1 MKKLTYILLLF
12 FTLNNLY
19 AQDKG
24 FSRWSIWA
32 EYGYNYLDGD
42 INQNTSSIFP
52 SSFREITYGGGLE
65 YAFSPVWGISA
76 DYAYFPLR
84 AENTIPSQVN
94 ISTYL
99 HAATLNATINFTR
112 WIFPETKSKLH
123 ILGSIGL
130 GYAYYE
136 YFPIDR
142 LTGITP
148 TNVILNDEGRQVGQA
163 GSVPVT
169 FSAEYNFSHPLA
181 IGAKFHYRAYTKDN
195 LEGVSNLNWKGVTN
209 DYIAAASV
217 YLRYKLRSIKKN
229 HVRNLRW
236 QDYAPDL
243 GLSTALEAKKEIA
256 ALTNKVNTVDKKVGE
271 IDTKVEALD
280 GKVNALTPR
289 IENMEKFISND
300 GPDTDNDGVPDVR
313 DRDNNT
319 PTNTPVD
326 FWGQTARAIP
336 VSDNNKQSIEVSSEI
351 SAVYFDFD
359 SYRLDD
365 DAIIAISK
373 VAMRLISD
381 PTLFVE
387 VRGYT
392 DFSGND
398 SYNLK
403 LSQRRAERVK
413 KELVKEWEIDER
425 RVIANP
431 KGKDP
436 NPPRKIYRPHRRC
449 DFYFSK

>member
-1 MKKLTYILLLF
+1 MYF
-12 FTLNNLY
+12 FIYFKFLN
-19 AQDKG
+19 
-24 FSRWSIWA
+24 
-32 EYGYNYLDGD
+32 
-42 INQNTSSIFP
+42 IFP
-52 SSFREITYGGGLE
+52 TSFREITYGGGIE
-65 YAFSPVWGISA
+65 YALSPLWGISA
-76 DYAYFPLR
+76 YYAYFPLR
-84 AENTIPSQVN
+84 AQNTIPASVD

-99 HAATLNATINFTR
+99 HSATLNATINFTR
-112 WIFPETKSKLH
+112 WIFPETKSK
-123 ILGSIGL
+123 IYINGSIGI

-142 LTGITP
+142 ITGVTP
-148 TNVILNDEGRQVGQA
+148 TNVILDNQGRQIGQA

-169 FSAEYNFSHPLA
+169 FSAEYNFSKPLSL
-181 IGAKFHYRAYTKDN
+181 GAKVHYRAYTKDN
-195 LEGVSNLNWKGVTN
+195 LEGVANLNWKGVTN
-209 DYIAAASV
+209 DYIAAGSV
-217 YLRYKLRSIKKN
+217 FLRYKFRSIKKQ
-229 HVRNLRW
+229 HVRNIRW

-243 GLSTALEAKKEIA
+243 GLTTALEAKKEIA
-256 ALTNKVNTVDKKVGE
+256 ALGAKVNTVDKKVGE
-271 IDTKVEALD
+271 IDKKVGEID
-280 GKVNALTPR
+280 DKVSALTPR

-319 PTNTPVD
+319 QANTPVD

-336 VSDNNKQSIEVSSEI
+336 VSDNKKQGVEVSSEV
-351 SAVYFDFD
+351 SSVYFDFD
-359 SYRLDD
+359 SYRLDE

-381 PTLFVE
+381 PTLMVE

-392 DFSGND
+392 DYSGND

-413 KELVKEWEIDER
+413 KELVKEWEIDDK

>member
-1 MKKLTYILLLF
+1 MKRFFLLLF
-12 FTLNNLY
+12 LY
-19 AQDKG
+19 LSVTGLYSQNKA

-76 DYAYFPLR
+76 DYSYFPLK
-84 AENTIPSQVN
+84 AENTIPAQVN

-112 WIFPETKSKLH
+112 WIFPETKSKIH
-123 ILGSIGL
+123 ILGSVGL

-142 LTGITP
+142 ITGTTP
-148 TNVILNDEGRQVGQA
+148 VNVILDNKGRQIGQA

-169 FSAEYNFSHPLA
+169 FSAEYNFVRPFAL
-181 IGAKFHYRAYTKDN
+181 GAKFHYRAYTKDN

-217 YLRYKLRSIKKN
+217 YLRYKFRSVKKD

-256 ALTNKVNTVDKKVGE
+256 ALTAKVNTVDKKVGDIDAKVTE
-271 IDTKVEALD
+271 ID
-280 GKVNALTPR
+280 GKLSTLTPR
-289 IENMEKFISND
+289 VENLEKFISND

-319 PTNTPVD
+319 PANVPVD

-336 VSDNNKQSIEVSSEI
+336 VDNAKKQTVEVPAEVP
-351 SAVYFDFD
+351 AVYFDYD
-359 SYRLDD
+359 SYQLDE
-365 DAIIAISK
+365 DAIVAISK
-373 VAMRLISD
+373 AAMRMLSDSTLIM
-381 PTLFVE
+381 E

-392 DFSGND
+392 DFSGNEN
-398 SYNLK
+398 YNLK
-403 LSQRRAERVK
+403 LSRKRAERVK
-413 KELVKEWEIDER
+413 KELVRVWEIDEKR
-425 RVIANP
+425 IIANP
-431 KGKDP
+431 KGRLPMPQKA
-436 NPPRKIYRPHRRC
+436 YRPNRRC

>member
-1 MKKLTYILLLF
+1 MLF
-12 FTLNNLY
+12 LY
-19 AQDKG
+19 LSVTGLYSQNKA

-76 DYAYFPLR
+76 DYSYFPLK

-112 WIFPETKSKLH
+112 WIFPETKSKIH
-123 ILGSIGL
+123 ILGSVGL

-136 YFPIDR
+136 YYPIDR
-142 LTGITP
+142 ITGVTP
-148 TNVILNDEGRQVGQA
+148 TNVILNDQGRQIGQA

-169 FSAEYNFSHPLA
+169 FSAEYNFSRPLA
-181 IGAKFHYRAYTKDN
+181 LGAKFHYRAYTKDN

-217 YLRYKLRSIKKN
+217 YLRYKFRSVKKD

-243 GLSTALEAKKEIA
+243 GLSTALEAKREIA
-256 ALTNKVNTVDKKVGE
+256 ALTAKVNTVDKKVGE

-289 IENMEKFISND
+289 IENMEKLFAYD

-319 PTNTPVD
+319 PDNTEVD
-326 FWGQTARAIP
+326 FWGLP
-336 VSDNNKQSIEVSSEI
+336 VKSSIVNDGKTQI
-351 SAVYFDFD
+351 SGVKADSLYVFFDYD
-359 SYRLDD
+359 SYRLDE
-365 DAIIAISK
+365 DALIAISK
-373 VAMRLISD
+373 VAMHLLNDSS
-381 PTLFVE
+381 LVVE
-387 VRGYT
+387 VRGYA
-392 DFSGND
+392 DFSGNKD
-398 SYNLK
+398 YNLK
-403 LSQRRAERVK
+403 LSKKRAEIVK
-413 KELVKEWEIDER
+413 KELVNSWEIDEKR
-425 RVIANP
+425 IGINP
-431 KGKDP
+431 KGRLDIPQKV
-436 NPPRKIYRPHRRC
+436 YRPNRRC
-449 DFYFSK
+449 SFYFANK